1 LKLQDNDIGVKGAEV
16 ISQSLKQN
24 KTLRGFKLAEND
36 IQSEGAEFILKSNF
50 SLEWI
55 DIGKN
60 KIGNRVGPTL
70 QYFIESS
77 ANLKKL
83 NLEYNE
89 LQLKGVEYITAGNLF
104 LAI

>member
-1 LKLQDNDIGVKGAEV
+1 VKGAEV

-36 IQSEGAEFILKSNF
+36 IQSDGAEFILKSNF

-104 LAI
+104 LIN